1 MDASLLYWFQ
11 LRSSDG
17 ERLPLCR
24 FHAAVAQLK
33 VDGVVSGATS
43 RAYIDGRFVKQGE
56 IINRALGLRFAG
68 VDADAHMLLFTN
80 ADNVTFRKRY

>member
-1 MDASLLYWFQ
+1 
-11 LRSSDG
+11 
-17 ERLPLCR
+17 
-24 FHAAVAQLK
+24 
-33 VDGVVSGATS
+33 VVSGATS

-68 VDADAHMLLFTN
+68 VDAEAHMLLFTN